1 MTLFRDLFKRKI
13 KPNMMLVMIKKLENF
28 FKIMLLFTLLS
39 VNGLYSNYAFKK
51 KVQNVCKSYRI
62 TIDVSTFNLD
72 DGVFSMALQSGRNN
86 FEMFMIV
93 GFAASGQAVS
103 HQKEMGLSNAYLPE
117 NIQVTV
123 NVPSSKNEVNTF
135 VAICP
140 SDTAIKLANGEIDSS
155 EFMQIITLKII

>member
-1 MTLFRDLFKRKI
+1 
-13 KPNMMLVMIKKLENF
+13 MIKKLENF
-28 FKIMLLFTLLS
+28 FKYMLLFTLLS

-62 TIDVSTFNLD
+62 TIDVSTFNFD

-140 SDTAIKLANGEIDSS
+140 SDTAIKLANGEMDSS